1 METNVKKREWVKTVA
16 IIFLAVMLVLT
27 FFSNTIMNHS
37 LPEVATANVTSG
49 TINAKIRGSGT
60 VSANETYDVT
70 IKQTRKVASIKVR
83 AGQEVAA
90 GDVLFTLEAEES
102 DELKQAQAELESME
116 LSYEKSLISAST
128 EAARENRDVQKL
140 QETYNDLLAQYHQY
154 STMDAKK
161 VEREKTKAEASLK
174 ELQREL
180 SALQKDLEKL
190 KTDDDYVQ
198 AQSDKTTYQTECDTL
213 KKEID
218 DYTSQIEEL
227 STGKVIRSAAE
238 IQQDILVKQNEQN
251 SLLKEYA
258 ARIAEYE
265 ASYQEFSKIADD
277 RQEIMD
283 AYVQNPS
290 LLIEKL
296 IERGYGTTTVADEG
310 QVQTGTDYEEVKQIA
325 QKMLDAY
332 DKLKDYYTKNAELEN
347 DIASLNTELKTA
359 QESGSTQEALSKL
372 QMQRTKAKQ
381 AQELAS
387 NMLAKAT
394 RTIESYESEI
404 DVLDQQIEKMQGEV
418 DSQQEAVDKLTNANT
433 LASQVKSAK
442 EALED
447 KIFEQSLSDG
457 SALDLEAAKKAI
469 DEKKADIEKLTQN
482 ADETEVK
489 AKVAGTV
496 SNIAITA
503 GTNANAETPLMTLN
517 LTDRGYTVKISVTA
531 DQAKKVRVGDSAELV
546 NYWYGGDIQATL
558 ENIANDPQ
566 NPGKGRLL
574 VFRLTGDVEP
584 DTNLTLSIGQKSS
597 NYDCIVPNSAIRTD
611 SNGTFVLAI
620 TVKSSPLGNRYTAT
634 RVDVQELAKD
644 DTNTAV
650 SGLSSGDFV
659 ITTSTKPIEAG
670 TQVRLVDNG

>member
-49 TINAKIRGSGT
+49 TINAKIRGQGT

-70 IKQTRKVASIKVR
+70 IKQTRKVASIKVK

-102 DELKQAQAELESME
+102 DELKQAQADLESME
-116 LSYEKSLISAST
+116 LNYEKSLIAAST
-128 EAARENRDVQKL
+128 EAARENREVQKL

-161 VEREKTKAEASLK
+161 VELEKTKAEASLK
-174 ELQREL
+174 ELQKDLAKAQKEL
-180 SALQKDLEKL
+180 SSLQTDKEYTQAQADVTKYEAEVEQLKASVKELEEKYKALENGQSMAEQIQLMERQVNEQSALVAAKSSEVAELKKNKDYAALFTLSDDENNYMVIYVTDRPVLERKLIEILGMTSEEAATEATAMIAAYNAVAVAQNELDGLQAGLASLQKQLADL
-190 KTDDDYVQ
+190 KTQQDAYTNKEKVKAELMK
-198 AQSDKTTYQTECDTL
+198 AQSDLQQADGKLGLAERTVKNFEADI
-213 KKEID
+213 KKAE
-218 DYTSQIEEL
+218 
-227 STGKVIRSAAE
+227 TGVEKIQDQVDA
-238 IQQDILVKQNEQN
+238 QQDV
-251 SLLKEYA
+251 
-258 ARIAEYE
+258 
-265 ASYQEFSKIADD
+265 
-277 RQEIMD
+277 
-283 AYVQNPS
+283 
-290 LLIEKL
+290 
-296 IERGYGTTTVADEG
+296 
-310 QVQTGTDYEEVKQIA
+310 
-325 QKMLDAY
+325 
-332 DKLKDYYTKNAELEN
+332 
-347 DIASLNTELKTA
+347 
-359 QESGSTQEALSKL
+359 
-372 QMQRTKAKQ
+372 
-381 AQELAS
+381 
-387 NMLAKAT
+387 
-394 RTIESYESEI
+394 
-404 DVLDQQIEKMQGEV
+404 
-418 DSQQEAVDKLTNANT
+418 VDKLTNANT

-457 SALDLEAAKKAI
+457 SSLDLEAAKKAI

-503 GTNANAETPLMTLN
+503 GSNANAETPLITLN
-517 LTDRGYTVKISVTA
+517 LTDRGYTVKISVTN
-531 DQAKKVRVGDSAELV
+531 DQAKKVRVGDNAELV

-558 ENIANDPQ
+558 ENITNDPQ

-584 DTNLTLSIGQKSS
+584 DTNLTLSIGQKSA
-597 NYDCIVPNSAIRTD
+597 NYDCIVPNSAVRTD

-650 SGLSSGDFV
+650 TGLSSGDFV

>member
-49 TINAKIRGSGT
+49 TINAKIRGQGT

-70 IKQTRKVASIKVR
+70 IKQTRKVASIKVK

-102 DELKQAQAELESME
+102 DELKQAQADLESME
-116 LSYEKSLISAST
+116 LNYEKSLIAAST
-128 EAARENRDVQKL
+128 EAARENREVQKL

-154 STMDAKK
+154 SNKDASQIAKEKAAADAK
-161 VEREKTKAEASLK
+161 LK
-174 ELQREL
+174 ELQAD
-180 SALQKDLEKL
+180 SKA
-190 KTDDDYVQ
+190 
-198 AQSDKTTYQTECDTL
+198 AQSD
-213 KKEID
+213 
-218 DYTSQIEEL
+218 
-227 STGKVIRSAAE
+227 
-238 IQQDILVKQNEQN
+238 
-251 SLLKEYA
+251 
-258 ARIAEYE
+258 YE
-265 ASYQEFSKIADD
+265 ARVA
-277 RQEIMD
+277 
-283 AYVQNPS
+283 
-290 LLIEKL
+290 EK
-296 IERGYGTTTVADEG
+296 T
-310 QVQTGTDYEEVKQIA
+310 
-325 QKMLDAY
+325 
-332 DKLKDYYTKNAELEN
+332 ELEAEASELKTH
-347 DIASLNTELKTA
+347 IASLKAVMDKQDEIVAAQDTLYQDQIRYLNDYNRLMELAGQNPQVAMSYARYPEQFANMLTEQDLAGTTGDSKTA
-359 QESGSTQEALSKL
+359 DPKL
-372 QMQRTKAKQ
+372 ARAQQIATAYTTLTKDQSDIDSLTA
-381 AQELAS
+381 ERD
-387 NMLAKAT
+387 NMIYDIDGV
-394 RTIESYESEI
+394 RDYSQVESEYRYAYNEY
-404 DVLDQQIEKMQGEV
+404 DAVKRELDSFDNETSRLKKLAEDAAQAVTDQQEV
-418 DSQQEAVDKLTNANT
+418 VDKLASAGT
-433 LASQVKSAK
+433 LADQVKSAK
-442 EALED
+442 QALED

-457 SALDLEAAKKAI
+457 SSLDLEAAKKAI

-503 GTNANAETPLMTLN
+503 GSNANAETPLITLN
-517 LTDRGYTVKISVTA
+517 LTDRGYTVKISVTN
-531 DQAKKVRVGDSAELV
+531 DQAKKVRVGDNAELV

-558 ENIANDPQ
+558 ENITNDPQ

-584 DTNLTLSIGQKSS
+584 DTNLTLSIGQKSA
-597 NYDCIVPNSAIRTD
+597 NYDCIVPNSAVRTD

-650 SGLSSGDFV
+650 TGLSSGDFV

>member
-49 TINAKIRGSGT
+49 TINAKIRGQGT

-70 IKQTRKVASIKVR
+70 IKQTRKVASIKVK

-102 DELKQAQAELESME
+102 DELKQAQADLESME
-116 LSYEKSLISAST
+116 LNYEKSLIAAST
-128 EAARENRDVQKL
+128 EAAHENREVQKL

-154 STMDAKK
+154 SNKDASQIAKEKAAADAK
-161 VEREKTKAEASLK
+161 LK
-174 ELQREL
+174 ELQAD
-180 SALQKDLEKL
+180 SKA
-190 KTDDDYVQ
+190 
-198 AQSDKTTYQTECDTL
+198 AQSDYEARVAEKT
-213 KKEID
+213 
-218 DYTSQIEEL
+218 EL
-227 STGKVIRSAAE
+227 ESEAAE
-238 IQQDILVKQNEQN
+238 
-251 SLLKEYA
+251 LK
-258 ARIAEYE
+258 
-265 ASYQEFSKIADD
+265 
-277 RQEIMD
+277 
-283 AYVQNPS
+283 
-290 LLIEKL
+290 
-296 IERGYGTTTVADEG
+296 TH
-310 QVQTGTDYEEVKQIA
+310 
-325 QKMLDAY
+325 
-332 DKLKDYYTKNAELEN
+332 
-347 DIASLNTELKTA
+347 IASLKAVMDKQDEIVAAQDTLYQDQIRYLNDYNRLMELAGQNPQVAMSYARYPEQFANMLTEQDLAGTTGDSKTA
-359 QESGSTQEALSKL
+359 DPKL
-372 QMQRTKAKQ
+372 VR
-381 AQELAS
+381 AQEIATAYTTLTKDQS
-387 NMLAKAT
+387 NIDSLTAERDNMIYDIDGV
-394 RTIESYESEI
+394 RDYSQVESEYRYAYNEY
-404 DVLDQQIEKMQGEV
+404 DAVKRELDSFDNETSRLKKLAEDAAQAVTDQQEV
-418 DSQQEAVDKLTNANT
+418 VDKLASAGT
-433 LASQVKSAK
+433 LADQVKSAK
-442 EALED
+442 QALED

-457 SALDLEAAKKAI
+457 SSLDLEAAKKAI

-503 GTNANAETPLMTLN
+503 GSNANAETPLITLN
-517 LTDRGYTVKISVTA
+517 LTDRGYTVKISVTN
-531 DQAKKVRVGDSAELV
+531 DQAKKVRVGDNAELV

-558 ENIANDPQ
+558 ENITNDPQ

-584 DTNLTLSIGQKSS
+584 DTNLTLSIGQKSA
-597 NYDCIVPNSAIRTD
+597 NYDCIVPNSAVRTD

-650 SGLSSGDFV
+650 TGLSSGDFV

>member
-49 TINAKIRGSGT
+49 TINAKIRGQGT

-70 IKQTRKVASIKVR
+70 IKQTRKVASIKVK

-102 DELKQAQAELESME
+102 DELKQAQTDLESME
-116 LSYEKSLISAST
+116 LNYEKSLIAAST
-128 EAARENRDVQKL
+128 EAARENREVQKL

-154 STMDAKK
+154 SNKDASQIAKEKAAADAK
-161 VEREKTKAEASLK
+161 LK
-174 ELQREL
+174 ELQADSKAAQSDYEARVAEKTEL
-180 SALQKDLEKL
+180 ESEAAKL
-190 KTDDDYVQ
+190 KTH
-198 AQSDKTTYQTECDTL
+198 
-213 KKEID
+213 
-218 DYTSQIEEL
+218 
-227 STGKVIRSAAE
+227 
-238 IQQDILVKQNEQN
+238 
-251 SLLKEYA
+251 
-258 ARIAEYE
+258 
-265 ASYQEFSKIADD
+265 
-277 RQEIMD
+277 
-283 AYVQNPS
+283 
-290 LLIEKL
+290 
-296 IERGYGTTTVADEG
+296 
-310 QVQTGTDYEEVKQIA
+310 
-325 QKMLDAY
+325 
-332 DKLKDYYTKNAELEN
+332 
-347 DIASLNTELKTA
+347 IASLKAVMDKQDEIVAAQNTLYQDQIRYLNDYNRLMELAGQNPQVAMSYARYPEQFANMLTEQDLAGTTGDSKTA
-359 QESGSTQEALSKL
+359 DPKL
-372 QMQRTKAKQ
+372 VR
-381 AQELAS
+381 AQEIATAYTTLTKDQS
-387 NMLAKAT
+387 NIDSLTAERDNMIYDIDGV
-394 RTIESYESEI
+394 RDYSQVESEYRYAYNEY
-404 DVLDQQIEKMQGEV
+404 DAVKRELDSFDNETSRLKKLAEDAAQAVTDQQEV
-418 DSQQEAVDKLTNANT
+418 VDKLASAGT
-433 LASQVKSAK
+433 LADQVKSAK
-442 EALED
+442 QALED

-457 SALDLEAAKKAI
+457 SSLDLEAAKKAI

-503 GTNANAETPLMTLN
+503 GSNANAETPLITLN
-517 LTDRGYTVKISVTA
+517 LTDRGYTVKISVTN
-531 DQAKKVRVGDSAELV
+531 DQAKKVRVGDNAELV

-558 ENIANDPQ
+558 ENITNDPQ

-584 DTNLTLSIGQKSS
+584 DTNLTLSIGQKSA
-597 NYDCIVPNSAIRTD
+597 NYDCIVPNSAVRTD

-650 SGLSSGDFV
+650 TGLSSGDFV

>member
-49 TINAKIRGSGT
+49 TINAKIRGQGT

-70 IKQTRKVASIKVR
+70 IKQTRKVASIKVK

-102 DELKQAQAELESME
+102 DELKQAQADLESME
-116 LSYEKSLISAST
+116 LNYEKSLIAAST
-128 EAARENRDVQKL
+128 EAARENREVQKL

-154 STMDAKK
+154 SNKDASQIAKEKAAADAK
-161 VEREKTKAEASLK
+161 LK
-174 ELQREL
+174 ELQAD
-180 SALQKDLEKL
+180 S
-190 KTDDDYVQ
+190 KT
-198 AQSDKTTYQTECDTL
+198 AQSDYEARVAEKT
-213 KKEID
+213 
-218 DYTSQIEEL
+218 EL
-227 STGKVIRSAAE
+227 ESEAAE
-238 IQQDILVKQNEQN
+238 
-251 SLLKEYA
+251 LK
-258 ARIAEYE
+258 
-265 ASYQEFSKIADD
+265 
-277 RQEIMD
+277 
-283 AYVQNPS
+283 
-290 LLIEKL
+290 
-296 IERGYGTTTVADEG
+296 TH
-310 QVQTGTDYEEVKQIA
+310 
-325 QKMLDAY
+325 
-332 DKLKDYYTKNAELEN
+332 
-347 DIASLNTELKTA
+347 IASLKAVMDKQDEIVAAQDTLYQDQIRYLNDYNRLMELAGQNPQVAMSYARYPEQFANMLTEQDLAGTTGDSKTA
-359 QESGSTQEALSKL
+359 DPKL
-372 QMQRTKAKQ
+372 AR
-381 AQELAS
+381 AQEIATAYTTLTKDQS
-387 NMLAKAT
+387 NIDSLTAERDNMIYDIDGV
-394 RTIESYESEI
+394 RDYSQVESEYRYAYNEY
-404 DVLDQQIEKMQGEV
+404 DAVKRELDSFDNETSRLKKLAEDAAQAVTDQQEV
-418 DSQQEAVDKLTNANT
+418 VDKLASAGT
-433 LASQVKSAK
+433 LADQVKSAK
-442 EALED
+442 QALED

-457 SALDLEAAKKAI
+457 SSLDLEAAKKAI

-503 GTNANAETPLMTLN
+503 GTNANAETPLITLN
-517 LTDRGYTVKISVTA
+517 LTDRGYTVKISVTN
-531 DQAKKVRVGDSAELV
+531 DQAKKVRVGDNAELV

-558 ENIANDPQ
+558 ENITNDPQ

-584 DTNLTLSIGQKSS
+584 DTNLTLSIGQKSA
-597 NYDCIVPNSAIRTD
+597 NYDCIVPNSAVRTD

-650 SGLSSGDFV
+650 TGLSSGDFV

>member
-49 TINAKIRGSGT
+49 TINAKIRGQGT

-70 IKQTRKVASIKVR
+70 IKQTRKVASIKVK

-102 DELKQAQAELESME
+102 DELKQAQADLESME
-116 LSYEKSLISAST
+116 LNYEKSLIAAST
-128 EAARENRDVQKL
+128 EAARENREVQKL

-154 STMDAKK
+154 SNKDASQIAKEKAAADAK
-161 VEREKTKAEASLK
+161 LK
-174 ELQREL
+174 ELQAD
-180 SALQKDLEKL
+180 S
-190 KTDDDYVQ
+190 KT
-198 AQSDKTTYQTECDTL
+198 AQSDYEARVAEKT
-213 KKEID
+213 
-218 DYTSQIEEL
+218 EL
-227 STGKVIRSAAE
+227 ESEAAE
-238 IQQDILVKQNEQN
+238 
-251 SLLKEYA
+251 LK
-258 ARIAEYE
+258 
-265 ASYQEFSKIADD
+265 
-277 RQEIMD
+277 
-283 AYVQNPS
+283 
-290 LLIEKL
+290 
-296 IERGYGTTTVADEG
+296 TH
-310 QVQTGTDYEEVKQIA
+310 
-325 QKMLDAY
+325 
-332 DKLKDYYTKNAELEN
+332 
-347 DIASLNTELKTA
+347 IASLKAVMGKQEEIIAAQNTLYQDQIRYLNDYNRLMELAGQNPQVAMSYARYPEQFANMLTEQDLAGTTGDSKTA
-359 QESGSTQEALSKL
+359 DPKL
-372 QMQRTKAKQ
+372 ARAQQIATAYTTLTKDQSDIDSLTA
-381 AQELAS
+381 ERD
-387 NMLAKAT
+387 NMIYDIDGV
-394 RTIESYESEI
+394 RDYSQVESEYRYAYNEYDAVKRELDSFDSETSRLKKLAEDAAQAVI
-404 DVLDQQIEKMQGEV
+404 DQQEV
-418 DSQQEAVDKLTNANT
+418 VDKLASAGT
-433 LASQVKSAK
+433 LADQVKSAK
-442 EALED
+442 QALED

-457 SALDLEAAKKAI
+457 SSLDLEAAKKAI

-503 GTNANAETPLMTLN
+503 GSNANAETPLITLN
-517 LTDRGYTVKISVTA
+517 LTDRGYTVKISVTN
-531 DQAKKVRVGDSAELV
+531 DQAKKVRVGDNAELV

-558 ENIANDPQ
+558 ENITNDPQ

-584 DTNLTLSIGQKSS
+584 DTNLTLSIGQKSA
-597 NYDCIVPNSAIRTD
+597 NYDCIVPNSAVRTD

-644 DTNTAV
+644 DTKTAV
-650 SGLSSGDFV
+650 TGLSSGDFV

>member
-49 TINAKIRGSGT
+49 TINAKIRGQGT

-70 IKQTRKVASIKVR
+70 IKQTRKVASIKVK

-102 DELKQAQAELESME
+102 DELKQAQADLESME
-116 LSYEKSLISAST
+116 LNYEKSLIAAST
-128 EAARENRDVQKL
+128 EAARENREVQKL

-161 VEREKTKAEASLK
+161 VELEKTKAEASLK
-174 ELQREL
+174 ELQKDLAKAQKEL
-180 SALQKDLEKL
+180 SSLQTDKEYTQAQADVTKYEAEVEQLKASVKELEEKYKALENGQSMAEQIQLMERQVNEQSALVAAKSSEVAELKKNKDYAALFTLSDDENNYMVIYVTDRPVLERKLIEILGMTSEEAATEATAMIAAYNAVAVAQNELDGLQAGLASLQKQLADL
-190 KTDDDYVQ
+190 KTQQDAYTNKEKVKAELMK
-198 AQSDKTTYQTECDTL
+198 AQSDLQQADGKLGLAERTVKNFEADI
-213 KKEID
+213 KKAE
-218 DYTSQIEEL
+218 TSVEKIQDQ
-227 STGKVIRSAAE
+227 VDA
-238 IQQDILVKQNEQN
+238 QQDV
-251 SLLKEYA
+251 
-258 ARIAEYE
+258 
-265 ASYQEFSKIADD
+265 
-277 RQEIMD
+277 
-283 AYVQNPS
+283 
-290 LLIEKL
+290 
-296 IERGYGTTTVADEG
+296 
-310 QVQTGTDYEEVKQIA
+310 
-325 QKMLDAY
+325 
-332 DKLKDYYTKNAELEN
+332 
-347 DIASLNTELKTA
+347 
-359 QESGSTQEALSKL
+359 
-372 QMQRTKAKQ
+372 
-381 AQELAS
+381 
-387 NMLAKAT
+387 
-394 RTIESYESEI
+394 
-404 DVLDQQIEKMQGEV
+404 
-418 DSQQEAVDKLTNANT
+418 VDKLTNANT

-442 EALED
+442 QALED

-457 SALDLEAAKKAI
+457 SSLDLEAAKKAI

-503 GTNANAETPLMTLN
+503 GSNANAETPLITLN
-517 LTDRGYTVKISVTA
+517 LTDRGYTVKISVTN
-531 DQAKKVRVGDSAELV
+531 DQAKKVRVGDNAELV

-558 ENIANDPQ
+558 ENITNDPQ

-584 DTNLTLSIGQKSS
+584 DTNLTLSIGQKSA
-597 NYDCIVPNSAIRTD
+597 NYDCIVPNSAVRTD

-650 SGLSSGDFV
+650 TGLSSGDFV

>member
-49 TINAKIRGSGT
+49 TINAKIRGQGT

-70 IKQTRKVASIKVR
+70 IKQTRKVASIKVK

-102 DELKQAQAELESME
+102 DELKQAQADLESME
-116 LSYEKSLISAST
+116 LNYEKSLIAAST
-128 EAARENRDVQKL
+128 EAARENREVQKL

-161 VEREKTKAEASLK
+161 VELEKTKAEASLK
-174 ELQREL
+174 ELQ
-180 SALQKDLEKL
+180 KDLEKAQKELSSLQTDKEYTQAQADVTKYEAEVEQLKANVKELEEKYKALENGQSVAEQIQSMERQVNEQSALVAAKSNEVAELKKNKDYAALFTLSDDENNYMVIYVTDRPVLERKLIEILGMTSEEAATEATAMIAAYNAVAVAQNELDGLQAGLASLQQQLADL
-190 KTDDDYVQ
+190 KTQQDSYTNKEKVKAELMK
-198 AQSDKTTYQTECDTL
+198 AQSDLQQADGKLGLAERTVKNFDADI
-213 KKEID
+213 KKAE
-218 DYTSQIEEL
+218 
-227 STGKVIRSAAE
+227 TGVEKIQDQVDA
-238 IQQDILVKQNEQN
+238 QQDV
-251 SLLKEYA
+251 
-258 ARIAEYE
+258 
-265 ASYQEFSKIADD
+265 
-277 RQEIMD
+277 
-283 AYVQNPS
+283 
-290 LLIEKL
+290 
-296 IERGYGTTTVADEG
+296 
-310 QVQTGTDYEEVKQIA
+310 
-325 QKMLDAY
+325 
-332 DKLKDYYTKNAELEN
+332 
-347 DIASLNTELKTA
+347 
-359 QESGSTQEALSKL
+359 
-372 QMQRTKAKQ
+372 
-381 AQELAS
+381 
-387 NMLAKAT
+387 
-394 RTIESYESEI
+394 
-404 DVLDQQIEKMQGEV
+404 
-418 DSQQEAVDKLTNANT
+418 VDKLTNANT

-457 SALDLEAAKKAI
+457 SSLDLEAAKKAI

-503 GTNANAETPLMTLN
+503 GSNANAETPLITLN

-531 DQAKKVRVGDSAELV
+531 DQAKKVRVGDNAELV

-558 ENIANDPQ
+558 ENITNDPQ

-584 DTNLTLSIGQKSS
+584 DTNLTLSIGQKSA
-597 NYDCIVPNSAIRTD
+597 NYDCIVPNSAVRTD

-650 SGLSSGDFV
+650 TGLSSGDFV

>member
-49 TINAKIRGSGT
+49 TINAKIRGQGT

-70 IKQTRKVASIKVR
+70 IKQTRKVASIKVK

-102 DELKQAQAELESME
+102 DELKQAQTELESME
-116 LSYEKSLISAST
+116 LNYEKSLIAAST
-128 EAARENRDVQKL
+128 EAARENREVQKL

-161 VEREKTKAEASLK
+161 VELEKTKAEASLK
-174 ELQREL
+174 ELQKDLAKAQKEL
-180 SALQKDLEKL
+180 SSLQTDKEYTQAQADVTKYEAEVEQLKASVKELEEKYKALENGQSMAEQIQLMERQVKEQSALVAAKSSEVAELKKNKDYAALFTLSDDENNYMVIYVTDRPVLERKLIEILGMTSEEAATEATAMIAAYNAVAVAQNELDGLQAGLASLQKQLADL
-190 KTDDDYVQ
+190 KTQQDAYTNKEKVKAELMK
-198 AQSDKTTYQTECDTL
+198 AQSDLQQADGKLGLAERTVKNFEADI
-213 KKEID
+213 KKAE
-218 DYTSQIEEL
+218 
-227 STGKVIRSAAE
+227 TGVEKIQDQVDA
-238 IQQDILVKQNEQN
+238 QQDV
-251 SLLKEYA
+251 
-258 ARIAEYE
+258 
-265 ASYQEFSKIADD
+265 
-277 RQEIMD
+277 
-283 AYVQNPS
+283 
-290 LLIEKL
+290 
-296 IERGYGTTTVADEG
+296 
-310 QVQTGTDYEEVKQIA
+310 
-325 QKMLDAY
+325 
-332 DKLKDYYTKNAELEN
+332 
-347 DIASLNTELKTA
+347 
-359 QESGSTQEALSKL
+359 
-372 QMQRTKAKQ
+372 
-381 AQELAS
+381 
-387 NMLAKAT
+387 
-394 RTIESYESEI
+394 
-404 DVLDQQIEKMQGEV
+404 
-418 DSQQEAVDKLTNANT
+418 VDKLTNANT

-442 EALED
+442 QALED

-457 SALDLEAAKKAI
+457 SSLDLEAAKKAI

-503 GTNANAETPLMTLN
+503 GSNANAETPLITLN
-517 LTDRGYTVKISVTA
+517 LTDRGYTVKISVTN
-531 DQAKKVRVGDSAELV
+531 DQAKKVRVGDNAELV

-558 ENIANDPQ
+558 ENITNDPQ

-584 DTNLTLSIGQKSS
+584 DTNLTLSIGQKSA
-597 NYDCIVPNSAIRTD
+597 NYDCIVPNSAVRTD

-650 SGLSSGDFV
+650 TGLSSGDFV

>member
-49 TINAKIRGSGT
+49 TINAKIRGQGT

-70 IKQTRKVASIKVR
+70 IKQTRKVASIKVK

-102 DELKQAQAELESME
+102 DELKQAQTDLESME
-116 LSYEKSLISAST
+116 LNYEKSLIAAST
-128 EAARENRDVQKL
+128 EAARENREVQKL

-161 VEREKTKAEASLK
+161 VELEKTKAEASLK
-174 ELQREL
+174 ELQKDLAKAQKEL
-180 SALQKDLEKL
+180 SSLQTDKEYTQAQADMTKYEAEVEQLEANVKELEEKYKALENGQSVAEQIQSMERQVKEQSALVAAKSNEVAELKKNKDYAALFTLSDDENNYMVIYVTDRPVLERKLIEILGMTSEEAATEATAMIAAYNAVAVAQNELDGLQAGLASLQQQLAAL
-190 KTDDDYVQ
+190 KTQQDSYTNKEKVKAELMK
-198 AQSDKTTYQTECDTL
+198 AQSDLQQADGKLGLAERTVKNFEADI
-213 KKEID
+213 KKAE
-218 DYTSQIEEL
+218 
-227 STGKVIRSAAE
+227 TGVEKIQDQVDA
-238 IQQDILVKQNEQN
+238 QQDV
-251 SLLKEYA
+251 
-258 ARIAEYE
+258 
-265 ASYQEFSKIADD
+265 
-277 RQEIMD
+277 
-283 AYVQNPS
+283 
-290 LLIEKL
+290 
-296 IERGYGTTTVADEG
+296 
-310 QVQTGTDYEEVKQIA
+310 
-325 QKMLDAY
+325 
-332 DKLKDYYTKNAELEN
+332 
-347 DIASLNTELKTA
+347 
-359 QESGSTQEALSKL
+359 
-372 QMQRTKAKQ
+372 
-381 AQELAS
+381 
-387 NMLAKAT
+387 
-394 RTIESYESEI
+394 
-404 DVLDQQIEKMQGEV
+404 
-418 DSQQEAVDKLTNANT
+418 VDKLTNANT

-457 SALDLEAAKKAI
+457 SSLDLEAAKKAI

-496 SNIAITA
+496 SNIAIPA
-503 GTNANAETPLMTLN
+503 GSNANAETPLITLN
-517 LTDRGYTVKISVTA
+517 LTDRGYTVKISVTN
-531 DQAKKVRVGDSAELV
+531 DQAKKVRVGDNAELV

-558 ENIANDPQ
+558 ENITNDPQ

-584 DTNLTLSIGQKSS
+584 DTNLTLSIGQKSA
-597 NYDCIVPNSAIRTD
+597 NYDCIVPNSAVRTD

-650 SGLSSGDFV
+650 TGLSSGDFV

>member
-49 TINAKIRGSGT
+49 TINAKIRGQGT

-70 IKQTRKVASIKVR
+70 IKQTRKVASIKVK

-102 DELKQAQAELESME
+102 DELKQAQADLESME
-116 LSYEKSLISAST
+116 LNYEKSLIAAST
-128 EAARENRDVQKL
+128 EAARENREVQKL

-154 STMDAKK
+154 SNKDASQIAKEKAAADAK
-161 VEREKTKAEASLK
+161 LK
-174 ELQREL
+174 ELQAD
-180 SALQKDLEKL
+180 SKA
-190 KTDDDYVQ
+190 
-198 AQSDKTTYQTECDTL
+198 AQSDYEARVAEKT
-213 KKEID
+213 
-218 DYTSQIEEL
+218 EL
-227 STGKVIRSAAE
+227 ESEAAE
-238 IQQDILVKQNEQN
+238 
-251 SLLKEYA
+251 LK
-258 ARIAEYE
+258 
-265 ASYQEFSKIADD
+265 
-277 RQEIMD
+277 
-283 AYVQNPS
+283 
-290 LLIEKL
+290 
-296 IERGYGTTTVADEG
+296 TH
-310 QVQTGTDYEEVKQIA
+310 
-325 QKMLDAY
+325 
-332 DKLKDYYTKNAELEN
+332 
-347 DIASLNTELKTA
+347 IASLKAVMDKQDEIVAAQDTLYQDQIRYLNDYNRLMELAGQNPQVAMSYARYPEQFANMLTEQDLAGTTGDSKTA
-359 QESGSTQEALSKL
+359 DPKL
-372 QMQRTKAKQ
+372 AR
-381 AQELAS
+381 AQEIATAYTTLTKDQS
-387 NMLAKAT
+387 NIDSLTAERDNMIYDIDGV
-394 RTIESYESEI
+394 RDYSQVESEYRYAYNEY
-404 DVLDQQIEKMQGEV
+404 DAVKRELDSFDNETSRLKKLAEDAAQAVTDQQEV
-418 DSQQEAVDKLTNANT
+418 VDKLASAGT
-433 LASQVKSAK
+433 LADQVKSAK

-457 SALDLEAAKKAI
+457 SSLDLEAAKKAI

-503 GTNANAETPLMTLN
+503 GSNANAETPLITLN

-531 DQAKKVRVGDSAELV
+531 DQAKKVRVGDNAELV

-558 ENIANDPQ
+558 ENITNDPQ

-584 DTNLTLSIGQKSS
+584 DTNLTLSIGQKSA
-597 NYDCIVPNSAIRTD
+597 NYDCIVPNSAVRTD

-650 SGLSSGDFV
+650 TGLSSGDFV

>member
-49 TINAKIRGSGT
+49 TINAKIRGQGT

-70 IKQTRKVASIKVR
+70 IKQTRKVASIKVK

-102 DELKQAQAELESME
+102 DELKQAQTELESME
-116 LSYEKSLISAST
+116 LNYEKSLIAAST
-128 EAARENRDVQKL
+128 EAARENREVQKL

-161 VEREKTKAEASLK
+161 VELEKTKAEASLK
-174 ELQREL
+174 ELQKDLAKAQKEL
-180 SALQKDLEKL
+180 SSLQTDKEYTQAQADVTKYEAEVEQLKASVKELEEKYKALENGQSMAEQIQLMERQVNEQSALVAAKSSEVAELKKNKDYAALFTLSDDENNYMVIYVTDRPVLERKLIEILGMTSEEAATEATAMIAAYNAVAVAQNELDGLQAGLASLQKQLADL
-190 KTDDDYVQ
+190 KTQQDAYTNKEKVKAELMK
-198 AQSDKTTYQTECDTL
+198 AQSDLQQADGKLGLAERTVKNFEADI
-213 KKEID
+213 KKAE
-218 DYTSQIEEL
+218 
-227 STGKVIRSAAE
+227 TGVEKIQDQVDA
-238 IQQDILVKQNEQN
+238 QQDV
-251 SLLKEYA
+251 
-258 ARIAEYE
+258 
-265 ASYQEFSKIADD
+265 
-277 RQEIMD
+277 
-283 AYVQNPS
+283 
-290 LLIEKL
+290 
-296 IERGYGTTTVADEG
+296 
-310 QVQTGTDYEEVKQIA
+310 
-325 QKMLDAY
+325 
-332 DKLKDYYTKNAELEN
+332 
-347 DIASLNTELKTA
+347 
-359 QESGSTQEALSKL
+359 
-372 QMQRTKAKQ
+372 
-381 AQELAS
+381 
-387 NMLAKAT
+387 
-394 RTIESYESEI
+394 
-404 DVLDQQIEKMQGEV
+404 
-418 DSQQEAVDKLTNANT
+418 VDKLTNANT

-442 EALED
+442 QALED

-457 SALDLEAAKKAI
+457 SSLDLEAAKKAI

-503 GTNANAETPLMTLN
+503 GSNASAETPLITLN
-517 LTDRGYTVKISVTA
+517 LTDRGYTVKISVTN
-531 DQAKKVRVGDSAELV
+531 DQAKKVRVGDNAELV

-558 ENIANDPQ
+558 ENITNDPQ

-584 DTNLTLSIGQKSS
+584 DTNLTLSIGQKSA
-597 NYDCIVPNSAIRTD
+597 NYDCIVPNSAVRTD

-650 SGLSSGDFV
+650 TGLSSGDFV

>member
-49 TINAKIRGSGT
+49 TINAKIRGQGT

-70 IKQTRKVASIKVR
+70 IKQTRKVASIKVK

-102 DELKQAQAELESME
+102 DELKQAQTDLESME
-116 LSYEKSLISAST
+116 LNYEKSLIAAST
-128 EAARENRDVQKL
+128 EAARENREVQKL

-154 STMDAKK
+154 SNKDASQIAKEKAAADAK
-161 VEREKTKAEASLK
+161 LK
-174 ELQREL
+174 ELQAD
-180 SALQKDLEKL
+180 S
-190 KTDDDYVQ
+190 KT
-198 AQSDKTTYQTECDTL
+198 AQSDYEARVAEKTELEAEASELKTHIASLKAVMDKQDEIVAAQDTL
-213 KKEID
+213 YQDQIRYLN
-218 DYTSQIEEL
+218 DYNRLMEL
-227 STGKVIRSAAE
+227 AGQNPQVAMSYARYPEQFANMLTEQDLAGTTG
-238 IQQDILVKQNEQN
+238 D
-251 SLLKEYA
+251 
-258 ARIAEYE
+258 
-265 ASYQEFSKIADD
+265 SKIADPKLA
-277 RQEIMD
+277 RAQEIAT
-283 AYVQNPS
+283 AYTTLTKDQSNIDS
-290 LLIEKL
+290 LTA
-296 IERGYGTTTVADEG
+296 ERDNMIYDIDGVRDYS
-310 QVQTGTDYEEVKQIA
+310 QV
-325 QKMLDAY
+325 
-332 DKLKDYYTKNAELEN
+332 
-347 DIASLNTELKTA
+347 
-359 QESGSTQEALSKL
+359 
-372 QMQRTKAKQ
+372 
-381 AQELAS
+381 
-387 NMLAKAT
+387 
-394 RTIESYESEI
+394 ESEYRYAYNEY
-404 DVLDQQIEKMQGEV
+404 DAVKRELDSFDNETSRLKKLAEDAAQAVTDQQEV
-418 DSQQEAVDKLTNANT
+418 VDKLASAGT
-433 LASQVKSAK
+433 LADQVKSAK
-442 EALED
+442 QALED

-457 SALDLEAAKKAI
+457 SSLDLEAAKKAI

-503 GTNANAETPLMTLN
+503 GSNANAETPLITLN
-517 LTDRGYTVKISVTA
+517 LTDRGYTVKISVTN
-531 DQAKKVRVGDSAELV
+531 DQAKKVRVGDNAELV

-558 ENIANDPQ
+558 ENITNDPQ

-584 DTNLTLSIGQKSS
+584 DTNLTLSIGQKSA
-597 NYDCIVPNSAIRTD
+597 NYDCIVPNSAVRTD

-650 SGLSSGDFV
+650 TGLSSGDFV

>member
-49 TINAKIRGSGT
+49 TINAKIRGQGT

-70 IKQTRKVASIKVR
+70 IKQTRKVASIKVK

-102 DELKQAQAELESME
+102 DELKQAQTELESME
-116 LSYEKSLISAST
+116 LNYEKSLIAAST
-128 EAARENRDVQKL
+128 EAARENREVQKL
-140 QETYNDLLAQYHQY
+140 QESYNDLLAQYHQY
-154 STMDAKK
+154 SNKDASQIAKEKAAADAK
-161 VEREKTKAEASLK
+161 LK
-174 ELQREL
+174 ELQAD
-180 SALQKDLEKL
+180 SKA
-190 KTDDDYVQ
+190 
-198 AQSDKTTYQTECDTL
+198 AQSDYEARVAEKT
-213 KKEID
+213 
-218 DYTSQIEEL
+218 EL
-227 STGKVIRSAAE
+227 ESEAAE
-238 IQQDILVKQNEQN
+238 
-251 SLLKEYA
+251 LK
-258 ARIAEYE
+258 
-265 ASYQEFSKIADD
+265 
-277 RQEIMD
+277 
-283 AYVQNPS
+283 
-290 LLIEKL
+290 
-296 IERGYGTTTVADEG
+296 TH
-310 QVQTGTDYEEVKQIA
+310 
-325 QKMLDAY
+325 
-332 DKLKDYYTKNAELEN
+332 
-347 DIASLNTELKTA
+347 IASLKAVMDKQDEIVAAQDTLYQDQIRYLNDYNRLMELAGQNPQVAMSYARYPEQFANMLTEQDLAGTTGDSKTA
-359 QESGSTQEALSKL
+359 DPKL
-372 QMQRTKAKQ
+372 AR
-381 AQELAS
+381 AQEIATAYTTLTKDQS
-387 NMLAKAT
+387 NIDSLTAERDNMIYDIDGV
-394 RTIESYESEI
+394 RDYSQVESEYRYAYNEY
-404 DVLDQQIEKMQGEV
+404 DAVKRELDSFDNETSRLKKLAEDAAQAVTDQQEV
-418 DSQQEAVDKLTNANT
+418 VDKLASAGT
-433 LASQVKSAK
+433 LADQVKSAK
-442 EALED
+442 QALED

-457 SALDLEAAKKAI
+457 SSLDLEAAKKAI

-503 GTNANAETPLMTLN
+503 GSNANAETPLITLN
-517 LTDRGYTVKISVTA
+517 LTDRGYTVKISVTN
-531 DQAKKVRVGDSAELV
+531 DQAKKVRVGDNAELV

-558 ENIANDPQ
+558 ENITNDPQ

-584 DTNLTLSIGQKSS
+584 DTNLTLSIGQKSA
-597 NYDCIVPNSAIRTD
+597 NYDCIVPNSAVRTD

-650 SGLSSGDFV
+650 TGLSSGDFV

>member
-49 TINAKIRGSGT
+49 TINAKIRGQGT

-70 IKQTRKVASIKVR
+70 IKQTRKVASIKVK

-102 DELKQAQAELESME
+102 DELKQAQTDLESME
-116 LSYEKSLISAST
+116 LNYEKSLIAAST
-128 EAARENRDVQKL
+128 EAARENREVQKL

-154 STMDAKK
+154 SNKDASQIAKEKAAADAK
-161 VEREKTKAEASLK
+161 LK
-174 ELQREL
+174 ELQAD
-180 SALQKDLEKL
+180 SKA
-190 KTDDDYVQ
+190 
-198 AQSDKTTYQTECDTL
+198 AQSDYEARVAEKT
-213 KKEID
+213 
-218 DYTSQIEEL
+218 EL
-227 STGKVIRSAAE
+227 ESEAAE
-238 IQQDILVKQNEQN
+238 
-251 SLLKEYA
+251 LK
-258 ARIAEYE
+258 
-265 ASYQEFSKIADD
+265 
-277 RQEIMD
+277 
-283 AYVQNPS
+283 
-290 LLIEKL
+290 
-296 IERGYGTTTVADEG
+296 TH
-310 QVQTGTDYEEVKQIA
+310 
-325 QKMLDAY
+325 
-332 DKLKDYYTKNAELEN
+332 
-347 DIASLNTELKTA
+347 IASLKAVMGKQEEIIAAQDTLYQDQIRYLNDYNRLMELAGQNPQVAMSYARYPEQFANMLTEQDLAGTTGDSKTA
-359 QESGSTQEALSKL
+359 DPKL
-372 QMQRTKAKQ
+372 ARAQQIATAYTTLTKDQSDIDSLTA
-381 AQELAS
+381 ERD
-387 NMLAKAT
+387 NMIYDIDGV
-394 RTIESYESEI
+394 RDYSQVESEYRYAYNEYDAVKRELDSFDSETSRLKKLAEDAAQAVI
-404 DVLDQQIEKMQGEV
+404 DQQEV
-418 DSQQEAVDKLTNANT
+418 VDKLASAGT
-433 LASQVKSAK
+433 LADQVKSAK
-442 EALED
+442 QALED

-457 SALDLEAAKKAI
+457 SSLDLEAAKKAI

-503 GTNANAETPLMTLN
+503 GSNANAETPLITLN
-517 LTDRGYTVKISVTA
+517 LTDRGYTVKISVTN
-531 DQAKKVRVGDSAELV
+531 DQAKKVRVGDNAELV

-558 ENIANDPQ
+558 ENITNDPQ

-584 DTNLTLSIGQKSS
+584 DTNLTLSIGQKSA
-597 NYDCIVPNSAIRTD
+597 NYDCIVPNSAVRTD

-650 SGLSSGDFV
+650 TGLSSGDFV

>member
-49 TINAKIRGSGT
+49 TINAKIRGQGT

-70 IKQTRKVASIKVR
+70 IKQTRKVASIKVK
-83 AGQEVAA
+83 AGQEVSA

-102 DELKQAQAELESME
+102 DELKQAQADLESME
-116 LSYEKSLISAST
+116 LNYEKSLIAAST
-128 EAARENRDVQKL
+128 EAARENREVQKL

-161 VEREKTKAEASLK
+161 VELEKTKAEASLK
-174 ELQREL
+174 ELQKDLAKAQKEL
-180 SALQKDLEKL
+180 SSLQTDKEYTQAQADVTKYEAEVEQLKASVKELEEKYKALENGQSMAEQIQLMERQVNEQSALVAAKSSEVAELKKNKDYAALFTLSDDENNYMVIYVTDRPVLERKLIEILGMTSEEAATEATAMIAAYNAVAVAQNELDGLQAGLASLQKQLADL
-190 KTDDDYVQ
+190 KTQQDAYTNKEKVKAELMK
-198 AQSDKTTYQTECDTL
+198 AQSDLQQADGKLGLAERTVKNFEADI
-213 KKEID
+213 KKAE
-218 DYTSQIEEL
+218 
-227 STGKVIRSAAE
+227 TGVEKIQDQVDA
-238 IQQDILVKQNEQN
+238 QQDV
-251 SLLKEYA
+251 
-258 ARIAEYE
+258 
-265 ASYQEFSKIADD
+265 
-277 RQEIMD
+277 
-283 AYVQNPS
+283 
-290 LLIEKL
+290 
-296 IERGYGTTTVADEG
+296 
-310 QVQTGTDYEEVKQIA
+310 
-325 QKMLDAY
+325 
-332 DKLKDYYTKNAELEN
+332 
-347 DIASLNTELKTA
+347 
-359 QESGSTQEALSKL
+359 
-372 QMQRTKAKQ
+372 
-381 AQELAS
+381 
-387 NMLAKAT
+387 
-394 RTIESYESEI
+394 
-404 DVLDQQIEKMQGEV
+404 
-418 DSQQEAVDKLTNANT
+418 VDKLTNANT

-442 EALED
+442 QALED

-457 SALDLEAAKKAI
+457 SSLDLEAAKKAI

-503 GTNANAETPLMTLN
+503 GSNANAETPLITLN
-517 LTDRGYTVKISVTA
+517 LTDRGYTVKISVTN
-531 DQAKKVRVGDSAELV
+531 DQAKKVRVGDNAELV

-558 ENIANDPQ
+558 ENITNDPQ

-584 DTNLTLSIGQKSS
+584 DTNLTLSIGQKSA
-597 NYDCIVPNSAIRTD
+597 NYDCIVPNSAVRTD

-650 SGLSSGDFV
+650 TGLSSGDFV

>member
-49 TINAKIRGSGT
+49 TINAKIRGQGT

-70 IKQTRKVASIKVR
+70 IKQTRKVASIKVK

-102 DELKQAQAELESME
+102 DELKQAQTDLESME
-116 LSYEKSLISAST
+116 LNYEKSLIAAST
-128 EAARENRDVQKL
+128 EAARENREVQKL

-154 STMDAKK
+154 SNKDASQIAKEKAAADAK
-161 VEREKTKAEASLK
+161 LK
-174 ELQREL
+174 ELQAD
-180 SALQKDLEKL
+180 SKA
-190 KTDDDYVQ
+190 
-198 AQSDKTTYQTECDTL
+198 AQSD
-213 KKEID
+213 
-218 DYTSQIEEL
+218 
-227 STGKVIRSAAE
+227 
-238 IQQDILVKQNEQN
+238 
-251 SLLKEYA
+251 
-258 ARIAEYE
+258 YE
-265 ASYQEFSKIADD
+265 ARVA
-277 RQEIMD
+277 
-283 AYVQNPS
+283 
-290 LLIEKL
+290 EK
-296 IERGYGTTTVADEG
+296 T
-310 QVQTGTDYEEVKQIA
+310 
-325 QKMLDAY
+325 
-332 DKLKDYYTKNAELEN
+332 ELETEASELKTH
-347 DIASLNTELKTA
+347 IASLKAVMDKQDEIVAAQNTLYQDQIRYLNDYNRLMELAGQNPQVAMSYARYPEQFANMLTEQDLAGTTGDSKTA
-359 QESGSTQEALSKL
+359 DPKL
-372 QMQRTKAKQ
+372 AR
-381 AQELAS
+381 AQEIATAYTTLTKDQS
-387 NMLAKAT
+387 NIDSLTAERDNMIYDIDGV
-394 RTIESYESEI
+394 RDYSQVESEYRYAYNEY
-404 DVLDQQIEKMQGEV
+404 DAVKRELDSFDNETSRLKKLAEDAAQAVTDQQEV
-418 DSQQEAVDKLTNANT
+418 VDKLASAGT
-433 LASQVKSAK
+433 LADQVKSAK
-442 EALED
+442 QALED

-457 SALDLEAAKKAI
+457 SSLDLEAAKKAI

-503 GTNANAETPLMTLN
+503 GSNANAETPLITLN
-517 LTDRGYTVKISVTA
+517 LTDRGYTVKISVTN
-531 DQAKKVRVGDSAELV
+531 DQAKKVRVGDNAELV

-558 ENIANDPQ
+558 ENITNDPQ

-584 DTNLTLSIGQKSS
+584 DTNLTLSIGQKSA
-597 NYDCIVPNSAIRTD
+597 NYDCIVPNSAVRTD

-650 SGLSSGDFV
+650 TGLSSGDFV